1 MATLLVEGGRRL
13 SGRVEVEG
21 NKNSA
26 LPLLAALG
34 FIALHALRHR
44 IRPSG
49 RCERC
54 GREVCKRCDADA
66 RPSEALCAQCV
77 NVFVRRTGVDPTE
90 RIRKEVAVHAYQRR
104 RTLMA
109 RGFNLLSGAGHVL
122 IGYPVSG
129 VFYLLLTVALASSV
143 FFWHGVAR
151 DPVAVRSQVSLLRVG
166 ATVAGFLLVWAVC
179 LRNLVAKQRSEG
191 V

>member
-1 MATLLVEGGRRL
+1 LPAGAATI
-13 SGRVEVEG
+13 
-21 NKNSA
+21 

-34 FIALHALRHR
+34 FIGLHALRHR

-54 GREVCKRCDADA
+54 GREVCKRCDGDA

-104 RTLMA
+104 RTLVA
-109 RGFNLLSGAGHVL
+109 RAFNVLSGAGHVL
-122 IGYPVSG
+122 LGYPVAG
-129 VFYLLLTVALASSV
+129 VTFLLLTALLGASV
-143 FFWHGVAR
+143 VLWHGLAR
-151 DPVAVRSQVSLLRVG
+151 DPVAVRANVSLFRVG
-166 ATVAGFLLVWAVC
+166 ATVACFLLIWALC
-179 LRNLVAKQRSEG
+179 LRDLIAKQRAEG
-191 V
+191 A